1 MAEKLD
7 ILIERVRKEGQL
19 TRNSGAHSIK
29 SIKEII
35 SPALQNLVQNTELT
49 YQSLNDSNELTRE
62 QILAARQAALVERDR
77 ASEAK
82 KPKGEGIGKAA
93 AGIGKGVGDAATG
106 EEVTAAVCP
115 RSADS
120 NHSQIP
126 VSFTVLDSPA
136 TTSATTYKVQISR
149 GPDATGTVHLNSSP
163 DGDANNG
170 NTASTITVMEV
181 SA

>member
-1 MAEKLD
+1 MSSEL
-7 ILIERVRKEGQL
+7 RVDKIIPTGGVPTGGGGGIIQVKQGTL
-19 TRNSGAHSIK
+19 TSKFSTSSSTMVDCGLSVAITPKFSTSKI
-29 SIKEII
+29 
-35 SPALQNLVQNTELT
+35 LVQV
-49 YQSLNDSNELTRE
+49 SLGSMTNSS
-62 QILAARQAALVERDR
+62 ALRRGFMNIVRG
-77 ASEAK
+77 STNV
-82 KPKGEGIGKAA
+82 I
-93 AGIGKGVGDAATG
+93 VGDAATG